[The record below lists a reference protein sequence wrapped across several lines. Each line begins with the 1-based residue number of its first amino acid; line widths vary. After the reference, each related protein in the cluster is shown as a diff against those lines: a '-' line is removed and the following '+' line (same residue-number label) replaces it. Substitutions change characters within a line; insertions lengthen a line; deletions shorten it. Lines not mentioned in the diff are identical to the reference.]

1 MQDIFTSIK
10 AYLYDRM
17 VSPLIGAFIVG
28 WSVWNYRFLVVMF
41 SAGLPTPTDK
51 FKAIDLLF
59 GPYTFTIRD
68 TSFWI
73 SGRIIDGA
81 LVPAVIALIYLYVY
95 PLLAKPVYAH
105 SLKKQKEMRAIK
117 QAQDDQRLLS
127 VEESRELYRRLAQ
140 MQSKH
145 QDEVDSLNN
154 QISALN
160 QHIENLE
167 KGGPTSH
174 ETDNE
179 ESDSEIEG
187 SREEELQEHDKFI
200 RNAVE
205 THETGNFYLNELFG
219 QKQWSEIPVATR
231 QALGK
236 RFKRQVERGDFVGVT
251 TSGKSSGNQ
260 QKFWKSSQN

>member
-17 VSPLIGAFIVG
+17 VSPLIGAFIIG
-28 WSVWNYRFLVVMF
+28 WSVWNYRFFVVMF
-41 SAGLPTPTDK
+41 SAGLPTPADK

-59 GPYTFTIRD
+59 GPYTFAFGGA
-68 TSFWI
+68 SFSI
-73 SGRIIDGA
+73 TGRIIDGA
-81 LVPAVIALIYLYVY
+81 LVPAGIALVYLYVY
-95 PLLAKPVYAH
+95 PLLAKPVYEH
-105 SLKKQKEMRAIK
+105 SLKKQKELRAIK

-127 VEESRELYRRLAQ
+127 VEESRELFRRLAQ

-145 QDEVDSLNN
+145 QDEVDGLNN

-160 QHIENLE
+160 KHIESLE
-167 KGGPTSH
+167 KVEPASH
-174 ETDNE
+174 ETDDE
-179 ESDSEIEG
+179 GSEFEIEG
-187 SREEELQEHDKFI
+187 GREEEFREHDEFI

-205 THETGNFYLNELFG
+205 ARETGNFYLNELFG
-219 QKQWSEIPVATR
+219 QKKWSEIPVATR

-236 RFKRQVERGDFVGVT
+236 RFKRQVERGDFVGVK

-260 QKFWKSSQN
+260 QTFWKSSQY

>member
-28 WSVWNYRFLVVMF
+28 WSVWNYRFFVVMF

-51 FKAIDLLF
+51 FEAIDLLF
-59 GPYTFTIRD
+59 GPYTFRIGD
-68 TSFWI
+68 ASFWI

-81 LVPAVIALIYLYVY
+81 LVPVVIALIYLYVY

-105 SLKKQKEMRAIK
+105 SLKKQKELRAIK

-127 VEESRELYRRLAQ
+127 VEESRELYRRLGQ

-145 QDEVDSLNN
+145 QNEVDSLNN

-167 KGGPTSH
+167 KGEPTSH
-174 ETDNE
+174 ETDSE
-179 ESDSEIEG
+179 KSDSEIEG
-187 SREEELQEHDKFI
+187 GREEELQEHEKFI

-205 THETGNFYLNELFG
+205 ARGMGDFYLNELFG

-236 RFKRQVERGDFVGVT
+236 RFKHQVERGDFVGVT

-260 QKFWKSSQN
+260 QKFWKAS

>member
-1 MQDIFTSIK
+1 MKDILISIK
-10 AYLYDRM
+10 AYLYDRAA
-17 VSPLIGAFIVG
+17 SPLIGAFIVG
-28 WSVWNYRFLVVMF
+28 WSAWNYRFFVVLF
-41 SAGLPTPTDK
+41 SEGLPDPADK

-59 GPYTFTIRD
+59 GSHTFTIGD
-68 TSFWI
+68 MSHTF
-73 SGRIIDGA
+73 SGRLVDGV

-95 PLLAKPVYAH
+95 PFIARPVYEH
-105 SLKKQKEMRAIK
+105 SLKKQKELRAIK

-160 QHIENLE
+160 QHIEDLD
-167 KGGPTSH
+167 KGDPTSH
-174 ETDNE
+174 EAKDE
-179 ESDSEIEG
+179 EVEPDLDG
-187 SREEELQEHDKFI
+187 TRKEELQKYDSYIQESVQS
-200 RNAVE
+200 RG
-205 THETGNFYLNELFG
+205 TGTFYLNELFG
-219 QKQWSEIPVATR
+219 QEQWSEIPVSTR

-236 RFKRQVERGDFVGVT
+236 RFRHQVERGDFVGVK

-260 QKFWKSSQN
+260 QKYFKST

>member
-28 WSVWNYRFLVVMF
+28 WSVWNYRFFVVMF

-51 FKAIDLLF
+51 FEAIDLLF
-59 GPYTFTIRD
+59 GPYTFTIGD
-68 TSFWI
+68 ASFWI

-105 SLKKQKEMRAIK
+105 SLKKQKELRAIK

-187 SREEELQEHDKFI
+187 NREEELKEYDNFI
-200 RNAVE
+200 RNAVGAR
-205 THETGNFYLNELFG
+205 ETGNFYLNELFG

-260 QKFWKSSQN
+260 QKFWKSSQY

>member
-17 VSPLIGAFIVG
+17 VSPLIGAFIIG
-28 WSVWNYRFLVVMF
+28 WSVWNYRFFVVMF
-41 SAGLPTPTDK
+41 SDGLPNPMDK

-59 GPYTFTIRD
+59 YPYTFTIGD
-68 TSFWI
+68 ASFWI

-105 SLKKQKEMRAIK
+105 SLKKQKELRAIK

-140 MQSKH
+140 TQSKH

-167 KGGPTSH
+167 KVEPTSH
-174 ETDNE
+174 EIDSE
-179 ESDSEIEG
+179 ESDFEIEDG
-187 SREEELQEHDKFI
+187 REEELLKHDKFI
-200 RNAVE
+200 RDAVE
-205 THETGNFYLNELFG
+205 AREIGNFYLNELFG
-219 QKQWSEIPVATR
+219 QKQWSEIPVTTR

-260 QKFWKSSQN
+260 QRFWKSS

>member
-28 WSVWNYRFLVVMF
+28 WSVWNYRFFVVIF

-51 FKAIDLLF
+51 FEAIDLLF
-59 GPYTFTIRD
+59 GPYTFTIGD
-68 TSFWI
+68 ASFWI
-73 SGRIIDGA
+73 SGRIIDGTLA
-81 LVPAVIALIYLYVY
+81 PAVIALIYLYVY

-105 SLKKQKEMRAIK
+105 SLKKQKELRAIK

-145 QDEVDSLNN
+145 QDEVDSLSN
-154 QISALN
+154 QIAALN

-167 KGGPTSH
+167 KGRPTSH
-174 ETDNE
+174 EIDNE

-200 RNAVE
+200 HNAVE
-205 THETGNFYLNELFG
+205 ARETGSFYLNEIFG

-231 QALGK
+231 QALEK
-236 RFKRQVERGDFVGVT
+236 RFKRQVERGDFVGVR
-251 TSGKSSGNQ
+251 TSGKSSGSQ
-260 QKFWKSSQN
+260 QRFWKN

>member
-28 WSVWNYRFLVVMF
+28 WSVWNYRFFVVMF
-41 SAGLPTPTDK
+41 SAGLPTPVDK
-51 FKAIDLLF
+51 FEAIDLLF
-59 GPYTFTIRD
+59 GPYTFTIGD
-68 TSFWI
+68 ASFWI

-105 SLKKQKEMRAIK
+105 SLKKQKELRVIK

-167 KGGPTSH
+167 KGGPTNH

-179 ESDSEIEG
+179 ESDFEIEG
-187 SREEELQEHDKFI
+187 SREEELGEHDKFI

-205 THETGNFYLNELFG
+205 ARETGNFYLNELFG

-236 RFKRQVERGDFVGVT
+236 RFKRQVERGDFVGVI

-260 QKFWKSSQN
+260 QKFWKSS